1 MEHILLA
8 LLYVH
13 VYIIC
18 LYTAYENSFEPGYVT
33 EKAFHGLNAGSVP
46 IYFGDC
52 VLYRTLLPHPK
63 AAIMACDY
71 NDHQSLINYV
81 LYLLSNETAYE
92 EHRQWRQWFDADA
105 AEGVYYYNHM
115 IIVFYV

>member
-1 MEHILLA
+1 M
-8 LLYVH
+8 
-13 VYIIC
+13 
-18 LYTAYENSFEPGYVT
+18 T

-92 EHRQWRQWFDADA
+92 EHRLWRYSFDVNA
-105 AEGVYYYNHM
+105 AEGMYTYHM
-115 IIVFYV
+115 IIVLYVI